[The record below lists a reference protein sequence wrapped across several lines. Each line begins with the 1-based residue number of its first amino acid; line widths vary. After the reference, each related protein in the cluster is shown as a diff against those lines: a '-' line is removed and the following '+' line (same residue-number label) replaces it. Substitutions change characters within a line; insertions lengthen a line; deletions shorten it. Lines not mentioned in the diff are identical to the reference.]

1 MSFNLFKYKYTY
13 LCQIFNTEMK
23 IRSWLEAKDRRM
35 IENKTVFLKVFY
47 LEEFELDK
55 LYIAQIEK

>member
-1 MSFNLFKYKYTY
+1 
-13 LCQIFNTEMK
+13 MK
-23 IRSWLEAKDRRM
+23 IRSWLEAKDREM

-47 LEEFELDK
+47 LEEFELDN